1 MLGNM
6 NETKSAR
13 WLRLKTKALSLSF
26 LTGGHYLKQMTTNK
40 IHIGNN
46 NISTD
51 SDHHQSPTAAHYQQA
66 SDFLRTFTKPPLETL
81 QQSRDNLFVKEYNPR
96 TKKAVTFNYLDYLGK
111 VPPSPNE
118 NANNA
123 AYSLQDETTEA
134 FYYTD
139 ETNYNNYNSNNTNNQ
154 NSTTTTPYER
164 QFNSWNRNQNR
175 NQF

>member
-26 LTGGHYLKQMTTNK
+26 LTGGHYLKQITTNK

-51 SDHHQSPTAAHYQQA
+51 SDQQA
-66 SDFLRTFTKPPLETL
+66 SDFLRAFTKPSLETL

-118 NANNA
+118 NADPTINH
-123 AYSLQDETTEA
+123 ETTEA

-139 ETNYNNYNSNNTNNQ
+139 ETNYNNNYNSNNTNNQ
-154 NSTTTTPYER
+154 NSTTTPYER
-164 QFNSWNRNQNR
+164 QLNSWNRNQNR

>member
-26 LTGGHYLKQMTTNK
+26 LTGGHYLKQITTNK

-51 SDHHQSPTAAHYQQA
+51 SDQQA
-66 SDFLRTFTKPPLETL
+66 SDFLRSFTKPPLETL

-118 NANNA
+118 NSNNA

-139 ETNYNNYNSNNTNNQ
+139 ETNYNNNYNSNNTNNQ
-154 NSTTTTPYER
+154 NSTTTPYER